1 MAITSEIIGKLGG
14 GAGVEETPVSGSAS
28 GGANSE
34 TVLHTIHVPP
44 GEVWLIAAV
53 GEIAPRYSGASNS
66 PSFYIGDQQNNGQI
80 SSGTLSM
87 AALCEGETTVRIQRN
102 SGSGTDSFAGH
113 VYTVKM

>member
-14 GAGVEETPVSGSAS
+14 AGVEVTPVSGTAS

-34 TVLHTIHVPP
+34 TVLHTAQVPA

-53 GEIAPRYSGASNS
+53 GEMNPRYSGASNS
-66 PSFYIGDQQNNGQI
+66 PSFYIGDQQNNGYI
-80 SSGTLSM
+80 ASGTLSM
-87 AALCEGETTVRIQRN
+87 AALCEGEATVRIQRN